1 MLAVQGFQ
9 LSWSVFV
16 FLTMY
21 VLSNFIVKQAEYK
34 PYTAYAVTSVL
45 GFLYTYFFES
55 DERSRQIHTI
65 IVVTLMY
72 IWSVKALRKS
82 NQYFLIPATLVCFI
96 FYFNS
101 DFNLLLFDGYNPAYF
116 WWLLLGLTL
125 YSIGRWFAQ
134 LDSTQHANSSSES
147 DITADKLLTGCYL
160 FSIFLARDPDYITQQ
175 LLLFVAI
182 VYLVPVIIVF
192 YIMLQNKNIP
202 LLQAEELDESDDY
215 QTGRHTTTESEQE
228 LLPVDEHPAPKPK
241 RGAQTSKKSRTKK
254 ITGAIRATIDYQRDP
269 ISKLDKMI
277 GMNEVKN
284 QLQGILSL
292 YQLEQQQKRNGDQID
307 GSVNH
312 MVFYGNPGTGKT
324 TVARIVAEI
333 LYAKNMTQ
341 TNNFVEVT
349 RQDLIGPYIGQSAPR
364 LNDAVKKAA
373 GGILFIDE
381 AYTLYLPDTPNDF
394 GHEIIAELLGVLE
407 NNHDN
412 IIVIIA
418 GYEKEIDAFLKSN
431 PGLESRFNTK
441 VHFPDYTLSDLMK
454 IFDTFLSANT
464 FSITPSARDLVEKK
478 LAEERLSPTFAN
490 ARAVRNI
497 FQKCKKQYA
506 MRLESAGKVN
516 DYKSHPIIDADVQ
529 L

>member
-16 FLTMY
+16 FLSLY
-21 VLSNFIVKQAEYK
+21 VLSNFIVKQTPYK
-34 PYTAYAVTSVL
+34 PYTTYAVTSMI
-45 GFLYTYFFES
+45 GFLYTYLFES
-55 DERSRQIHTI
+55 DERSRQLHTI
-65 IVVTLMY
+65 VVVTLMY
-72 IWSVKALRKS
+72 IWSIKSLRKS

-96 FYFNS
+96 FYFSS
-101 DFNLLLFDGYNPAYF
+101 DFYLLLFDGYNPVYF

-125 YSIGRWFAQ
+125 YSIVRWFAQ
-134 LDSTQHANSSSES
+134 LDSSQLTSSSSES
-147 DITADKLLTGCYL
+147 DITADKLLTGVYL
-160 FSIFLARDPDYITQQ
+160 FSIFQSRKADFITEQI
-175 LLLFVAI
+175 LYFVPI

-192 YIMLQNKNIP
+192 FVMLQNKNITF
-202 LLQAEELDESDDY
+202 LKSDEQDESDDY
-215 QTGRHTTTESEQE
+215 QTARHTGNESEEE
-228 LLPVDEHPAPKPK
+228 LLPVDEHSAPKPK
-241 RGAQTSKKSRTKK
+241 RDAKTGKKSRTKK
-254 ITGAIRATIDYQRDP
+254 ITGAIRATFDYHRDP

-333 LYAKNMTQ
+333 LHTQNMTQ

-349 RQDLIGPYIGQSAPR
+349 RQDLIGQYIGQSAPK
-364 LNDAVKKAA
+364 LNEAVKKAA

-381 AYTLYLPDTPNDF
+381 AYTLYIPESPNDF

-407 NNHDN
+407 NNNDN

-441 VHFPDYTLSDLMK
+441 VHFPDYTISDLMK
-454 IFDTFLSANT
+454 IFDTFLTANT
-464 FSITPSARDLVEKK
+464 LTITPSARARVEHI
-478 LAEERLSPTFAN
+478 LTEQRLSPTFAN

-506 MRLESAGKVN
+506 KRIDSTGKLP
-516 DYKSHPIIDADVQ
+516 DYKSVPINEDDVQ

>member
-1 MLAVQGFQ
+1 MQSSEG
-9 LSWSVFV
+9 
-16 FLTMY
+16 
-21 VLSNFIVKQAEYK
+21 
-34 PYTAYAVTSVL
+34 L
-45 GFLYTYFFES
+45 G
-55 DERSRQIHTI
+55 
-65 IVVTLMY
+65 
-72 IWSVKALRKS
+72 
-82 NQYFLIPATLVCFI
+82 
-96 FYFNS
+96 
-101 DFNLLLFDGYNPAYF
+101 
-116 WWLLLGLTL
+116 
-125 YSIGRWFAQ
+125 
-134 LDSTQHANSSSES
+134 DSEDNDTEQDSSSVNE
-147 DITADKLLTGCYL
+147 IVPP
-160 FSIFLARDPDYITQQ
+160 ARDDKPPAKPKFD
-175 LLLFVAI
+175 
-182 VYLVPVIIVF
+182 
-192 YIMLQNKNIP
+192 
-202 LLQAEELDESDDY
+202 
-215 QTGRHTTTESEQE
+215 
-228 LLPVDEHPAPKPK
+228 APKV
-241 RGAQTSKKSRTKK
+241 KKSRTKK
-254 ITGAIRATIDYQRDP
+254 ITGAIRATIDYHRDP

-324 TVARIVAEI
+324 TVARIVADI

-349 RQDLIGPYIGQSAPR
+349 RQDLIGQYIGHSAPK
-364 LNDAVKKAA
+364 LNEAVKKAA

-381 AYTLYLPDTPNDF
+381 AYTLYIPESPNDF

-407 NNHDN
+407 NNNDN
-412 IIVIIA
+412 VIVIIA

-441 VHFPDYTLSDLMK
+441 VHFPDYTVSDLMK

-464 FSITPSARDLVEKK
+464 LSITPSARELVEKK
-478 LAEERLSPTFAN
+478 LAEERQSPTFAN

-497 FQKCKKQYA
+497 FQKCKKLYA

-516 DYKSHPIIDADVQ
+516 DYKSHPITDADVQ